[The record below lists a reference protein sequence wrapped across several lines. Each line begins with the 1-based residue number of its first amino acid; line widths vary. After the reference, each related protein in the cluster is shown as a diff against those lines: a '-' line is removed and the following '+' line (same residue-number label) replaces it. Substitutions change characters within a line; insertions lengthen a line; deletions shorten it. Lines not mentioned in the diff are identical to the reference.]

1 MFVYLNTQYAAIV
14 NFLLPCFV
22 YLNTQNAVMV
32 CMSRKLFL
40 QYENFRLEKDLSA
53 KRKRGS
59 AAPIPNK
66 SIRLD
71 SFAHWPSC
79 MCDGKHGRCKLLGCN
94 KVTRVICSK
103 CKVNLCFTAKA
114 NCFKYFHTH

>member
-1 MFVYLNTQYAAIV
+1 MFVYLNTQCAAIV
-14 NFLLPCFV
+14 NLPCFV

-53 KRKRGS
+53 KRKRRP
-59 AAPIPNK
+59 AAPMSNK

-71 SFAHWPSC
+71 SLAHWPSC
-79 MCDGKHGRCKLLGCN
+79 ICDGKHGRCKLPGCN
-94 KVTRVICSK
+94 KVTRVTCSK
-103 CKVNLCFTAKA
+103 FKVNLCFPAKA